1 MKQQFVN
8 RHSELKFLED
18 KAASSS
24 PEFLVIYGRRR
35 IGKTCLLSK
44 FSKNLPCIYF
54 LCTKDREQENI
65 NRMKIKMADL
75 LGKPSFE
82 KLEID
87 NWIELFKYFVEFYD
101 GTGKIIFIFDEFPY
115 LIELNRGI
123 TSVFQYI
130 WDEILIKQNVMLI
143 LTGSSVGMME
153 NEVLGYRSP
162 LYGRRTGQWKVTEID
177 LQYFNHFLPEYSI
190 EDLCRTYGVV
200 GGIPAY
206 IEKFDSNLPFFENI
220 AQRFIKKGEF
230 LNVEPELLLKAE
242 FREEKNYFIILK
254 ALALGYN
261 TPTKVSAYTGLE
273 KGNISKYLHVLEDLM
288 IVRHVLPVGKQRRGI
303 YVIEDPLFAFWFKFI
318 YQNRDDIELENYNTV
333 IAKIRDGFSSY
344 MGYRFEF
351 LCEILIR
358 KRYFTL
364 PITPTTIGKWWHRE
378 EEIDIV
384 ALDEEGVEIFFCEVK
399 WKNLGKNE
407 TLKLLDR
414 LKRKAVMMKWR
425 SNERKEY
432 YSVIAKKIDGKKEI
446 SGMGYFVYDL
456 EDI

>member
-1 MKQQFVN
+1 
-8 RHSELKFLED
+8 
-18 KAASSS
+18 
-24 PEFLVIYGRRR
+24 
-35 IGKTCLLSK
+35 
-44 FSKNLPCIYF
+44 
-54 LCTKDREQENI
+54 
-65 NRMKIKMADL
+65 
-75 LGKPSFE
+75 
-82 KLEID
+82 
-87 NWIELFKYFVEFYD
+87 
-101 GTGKIIFIFDEFPY
+101 
-115 LIELNRGI
+115 
-123 TSVFQYI
+123 
-130 WDEILIKQNVMLI
+130 
-143 LTGSSVGMME
+143 
-153 NEVLGYRSP
+153 
-162 LYGRRTGQWKVTEID
+162 
-177 LQYFNHFLPEYSI
+177 
-190 EDLCRTYGVV
+190 
-200 GGIPAY
+200 
-206 IEKFDSNLPFFENI
+206 
-220 AQRFIKKGEF
+220 
-230 LNVEPELLLKAE
+230 
-242 FREEKNYFIILK
+242 
-254 ALALGYN
+254 
-261 TPTKVSAYTGLE
+261 
-273 KGNISKYLHVLEDLM
+273 M